1 MADGDIKT
9 FDEFYPELVQCL
21 PLKDVNFLDELTR
34 QRLFS
39 GNLKEEV
46 MKASTQ
52 ADAATIFL
60 DEAIRRPLNVGNREA
75 FDKLLLV
82 MENPDFVLLNTVAKV
97 IKQKLSG
104 NVPQTDFPG

>member
-1 MADGDIKT
+1 
-9 FDEFYPELVQCL
+9 
-21 PLKDVNFLDELTR
+21 
-34 QRLFS
+34 
-39 GNLKEEV
+39 

-82 MENPDFVLLNTVAKV
+82 MESSDFVLLNRVAKV

>member
-21 PLKDVNFLDELTR
+21 PLKDANFLDELTR
-34 QRLFS
+34 QHLFS
-39 GNLKEEV
+39 GNLKEKV

-52 ADAATIFL
+52 ADAATVFL
-60 DEAIRRPLNVGNREA
+60 DEAIKRPLSVGNRET

-82 MENPDFVLLNTVAKV
+82 MEEFDLLLKVLAEV
-97 IKQKLSG
+97 IKQKLSD
-104 NVPQTDFPG
+104 NVPQNDIPG